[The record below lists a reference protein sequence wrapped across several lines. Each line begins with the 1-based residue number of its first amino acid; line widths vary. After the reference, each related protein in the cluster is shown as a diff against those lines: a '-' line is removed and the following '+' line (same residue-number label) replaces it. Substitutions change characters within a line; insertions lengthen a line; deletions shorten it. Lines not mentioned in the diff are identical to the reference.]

1 MADRVPLTTVE
12 AEIEEGMAL
21 KKCRHCG
28 CMRGALEDMRS
39 SLSAL
44 KDEPAS
50 RLLAKVES
58 LLNRTEEATYS

>member
-1 MADRVPLTTVE
+1 MTDRNPLTIVE

-21 KKCRHCG
+21 KKCRQCG

-44 KDEPAS
+44 KDERAS

-58 LLNRTEEATYS
+58 LLNKTEETAYS

>member
-1 MADRVPLTTVE
+1 MTDRNPPTTVE

-21 KKCRHCG
+21 KKCRHCR

-39 SLSAL
+39 SLSSL

-58 LLNRTEEATYS
+58 LLNKTEETTYS

>member
-1 MADRVPLTTVE
+1 MVDKDSLRTVE
-12 AEIEEGMAL
+12 SEIEEGMAL
-21 KKCRHCG
+21 QKCRHCG

-44 KDEPAS
+44 KDEASS

-58 LLNRTEEATYS
+58 LLAKTEQTTYS